1 MRELPITT
9 LAIRT
14 EGTRRLMLQYIILVD
29 ETPEGIERYGVKIS
43 EMETSDKAL
52 VLDLTIKVRN
62 IYALIKKLAVNT
74 VTPTGLMDVL
84 ADWL

>member
-9 LAIRT
+9 RT
-14 EGTRRLMLQYIILVD
+14 AQTEDNHRLMLQYSILV
-29 ETPEGIERYGVKIS
+29 EEMPNSLEHYGVRITEWS
-43 EMETSDKAL
+43 TAASASA
-52 VLDLTIKVRN
+52 LDLTMSVQK
-62 IYALIKKLAVNT
+62 IYDLIETLANGT

>member
-9 LAIRT
+9 RT
-14 EGTRRLMLQYIILVD
+14 IHAEDNRPLTLQYIILVE
-29 ETPEGIERYGVKIS
+29 ETTDGLEHYGVKITEAS
-43 EMETSDKAL
+43 TAASASAS
-52 VLDLTIKVRN
+52 DLTMSVQK
-62 IYALIKKLAVNT
+62 IYELVETLANAT